1 MDYIILDIE
10 FNGRKFASDL
20 PMEVIEIGAV
30 RMDERLQVKDHFT
43 AFVKPVY
50 FSQLNSFIKKKTGIP
65 QESID
70 AAEGFPK
77 VNADFT
83 RWLQR
88 SPELMFVTWGGED
101 FKRIIYDTRM
111 HHIDDSFWMNV
122 QYFDL
127 LKGYLRYKNVTNDV
141 SVEAAVADL
150 GIPSTGSA
158 HRALDDALM
167 TAEIFRS
174 IYASLDF
181 DRAQHFKD
189 TYSNAKER
197 RMVKNAVRAMKSQ
210 KAPMEWSVLAER
222 YLKDKLSLDDSK
234 KVAELQAYF
243 EAEVQK
249 TEKITVGSPVGIEEV
264 PSRSVR

>member
-1 MDYIILDIE
+1 MDYIVMDIE

-30 RMDERLQVKDHFT
+30 RLDDALRVQDHYS

-50 FSQLNSFIKKKTGIP
+50 FSQLNNFIKKKTGIP

-70 AAEGFPK
+70 TAEGFPT
-77 VNADFT
+77 VIADFT
-83 RWLQR
+83 NWLRR

-111 HHIDDSFWMNV
+111 HELDDSFWMNV
-122 QYFDL
+122 PYFDL

-141 SVEAAVADL
+141 SVEAALADL
-150 GIPSTGSA
+150 GIPQAGSA

-167 TAEIFRS
+167 TGEIFRS
-174 IYASLDF
+174 IFASLDF

-189 TYSNAKER
+189 TFSNAKER
-197 RMVKNAVRAMKSQ
+197 RMVKNAVRAMKAQ
-210 KAPMEWSVLAER
+210 KAPMEWSVLVER
-222 YLKDKLSLDDSK
+222 YVKDKLSLDDPRK
-234 KVAELQAYF
+234 AAELQAYF
-243 EAEVQK
+243 HSEAEK
-249 TEKITVGSPVGIEEV
+249 TGKPSEKAAANSATT
-264 PSRSVR
+264 